1 MDFVIICLISAGTA
15 ALTLFS
21 GFGLGTMLI
30 AAFALLFPIEVAIAA
45 AGVVHFANNLFKLA
59 LVGKWAER
67 SVVLRFGV
75 PAIIAALAGA
85 ALMTVMVETQPIYE
99 YRIGRLAAQIT
110 WLKLVIALLLAAF
123 GALELWPG
131 YRDLSFPRKML
142 PVGGVLS
149 GFFGGISGMQGALRA
164 PFLLR
169 AGLTKEQFIGTTN
182 VISTMVD
189 LTRLTVYLVG
199 LTWLAQQR
207 EYAVLKNSR
216 TLWLVGVA
224 CLAGFCGS
232 YFGARMVRKVTLRG
246 IRVLV
251 AVLLFTVAAAL
262 GSGIV

>member
-85 ALMTVMVETQPIYE
+85 ALMTVMVETEQIYE
-99 YRIGRLAAQIT
+99 DRIGRLAAQIT
-110 WLKLVIALLLAAF
+110 WLKLVIALLLAGF

-131 YRDLSFPRKML
+131 YGDLSFPRKML
-142 PVGGVLS
+142 PVGGVVS
-149 GFFGGISGMQGALRA
+149 GVFG
-164 PFLLR
+164 
-169 AGLTKEQFIGTTN
+169 
-182 VISTMVD
+182 
-189 LTRLTVYLVG
+189 
-199 LTWLAQQR
+199 
-207 EYAVLKNSR
+207 
-216 TLWLVGVA
+216 
-224 CLAGFCGS
+224 
-232 YFGARMVRKVTLRG
+232 
-246 IRVLV
+246 
-251 AVLLFTVAAAL
+251 
-262 GSGIV
+262 